1 MSKARQRERKERRQ
15 KHGAHGGT
23 LPAVPGEG
31 TGRDVGGLPS
41 HIEIPRHTIQALVQ
55 AEEPPPFM
63 KRFLEEGRDPAE
75 GFLEFVDKLQN
86 ATPEEAEGWVRGEE
100 ESTDS

>member
-1 MSKARQRERKERRQ
+1 M
-15 KHGAHGGT
+15 
-23 LPAVPGEG
+23 
-31 TGRDVGGLPS
+31 PS

-55 AEEPPPFM
+55 AEEPLPFM
-63 KRFLEEGRDPAE
+63 KRFLEEARDPAK

-86 ATPEEAEGWVRGEE
+86 ATPEEAEGWVHGEE